1 MTTVAW
7 DGCTLAADTRITEG
21 TLIQRGQKLFRLSD
35 GRLFGGAGDLESI
48 HVVVEYL
55 ESEADDKPDGLE
67 NFTALLIDTDGRAWR
82 LESRLVPMPVLG
94 PYAAIG
100 SGQPYALMAMELG
113 RSAREAVELG
123 CRVDAQGGLPV
134 EDLRLTAQAEAA

>member
-35 GRLFGGAGDLESI
+35 GRLFAGAGDLESI

-55 ESEADDKPDGLE
+55 ESETDDKPDGLE

-82 LESRLVPMPVLG
+82 LESRLVPMPVLE

-113 RSAREAVELG
+113 RSAREAVELA
-123 CRVDAQGGLPV
+123 CRFDASSGLPV